1 MSRLELPRERS
12 LGFQVRRCHRAF
24 DRLLNAHL
32 SEHGLTSGFW
42 YYLRALWSQD
52 GVSQRRL
59 SQMNNVTETTS
70 VTMLNHMTR
79 AGLVSRK
86 RDAVDRRKFR
96 VSLTARGRELED
108 ELMPNAFAINRIAA
122 QGIPKED
129 IETCLFVLRRMSEN
143 LERHFDSRVAG
154 GKSRRRTRAAD

>member
-1 MSRLELPRERS
+1 MSRLELPRENS
-12 LGFQVRRCHRAF
+12 LGYQVRRCHRAF
-24 DRLLNAHL
+24 DRLLNAQL

-59 SQMNNVTETTS
+59 SEMNNVTETTS

-86 RDAVDRRKFR
+86 RDAADKRRIR
-96 VSLTARGRELED
+96 VSLTARGKELESR
-108 ELMPNAFAINRIAA
+108 LMPQAFEINRIAA
-122 QGIPKED
+122 QGIPRED
-129 IETCLFVLRRMSEN
+129 LETCLFVLRRMSEN
-143 LERHFDSRVAG
+143 LQRNFDSRAAGTRRRRRRRVAG
-154 GKSRRRTRAAD
+154 